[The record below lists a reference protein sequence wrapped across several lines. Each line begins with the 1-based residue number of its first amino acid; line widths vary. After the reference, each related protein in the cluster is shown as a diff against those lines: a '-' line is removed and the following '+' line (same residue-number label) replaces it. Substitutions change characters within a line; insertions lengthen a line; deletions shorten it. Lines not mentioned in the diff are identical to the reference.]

1 MEDRM
6 TKPLEVEVLFP
17 ARWGN
22 EVHRTLRF
30 LLREGSRP
38 GALLLPLRLHL
49 GRRVRAVRA
58 VLELEKLYKGVICW
72 VGDDVLDYRSRQEEI
87 AKALRKEK
95 GD

>member
-49 GRRVRAVRA
+49 GVRHLAIARVE
-58 VLELEKLYKGVICW
+58 ELEKLYDGIICW
-72 VGDDVLDYRSRQEEI
+72 IGSDVLDWQTQRENAR
-87 AKALRKEK
+87 L
-95 GD
+95 G